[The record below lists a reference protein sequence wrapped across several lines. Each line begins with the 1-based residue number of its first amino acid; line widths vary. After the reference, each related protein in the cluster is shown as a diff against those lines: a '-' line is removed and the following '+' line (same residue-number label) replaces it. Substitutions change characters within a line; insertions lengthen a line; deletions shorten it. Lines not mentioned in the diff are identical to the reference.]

1 MANYCKTKPDTGV
14 QLFNSLKEQFGYNT
28 AWDIWAVSSLPSFR
42 EGKSFRLDSEGFPL
56 MEDLLKDNQ
65 IKELLGENNI
75 IQSLEK
81 KFPVLNDTLDNYSR
95 LIQEV
100 QNYNSNPDNIKYIA
114 IVDRNS
120 DSDTLKVTI
129 QRRTRDNEQIANEQY
144 STKVLNEQ
152 LSNILAPLG
161 ISIGDL
167 TDAELKAGRVGVMD
181 FSKVKNLAE
190 DCISVIR
197 VANNQ
202 EGYKAIGEEFSHLVI
217 GAYRNEPVIQRALA
231 ALSDENILMEI
242 LGDEYD
248 NTYIFQEGDMKLVA
262 EEVLGKLLRENLLA
276 EVSYS
281 PKSIEFLLNKVINNI
296 KSKFKRVD
304 AERIQKA
311 ITEANGL
318 MGQLAK
324 EILNSQL

>member
-1 MANYCKTKPDTGV
+1 
-14 QLFNSLKEQFGYNT
+14 
-28 AWDIWAVSSLPSFR
+28 
-42 EGKSFRLDSEGFPL
+42 

-65 IKELLGENNI
+65 IKELLGEDNI
-75 IQSLEK
+75 IKSLEK

-95 LIQEV
+95 LIQEA

-120 DSDTLKVTI
+120 DSDNLKVTI
-129 QRRTRDNEQIANEQY
+129 QRRTRENEQIANEQY
-144 STKVLNEQ
+144 STQVLNEQ
-152 LSNILAPLG
+152 LSSILAPLG

-217 GAYRNEPVIQRALA
+217 GSYRDKPVIQRALA
-231 ALSDENILMEI
+231 ALNDENILMEI

-248 NTYIFQEGDMKLVA
+248 DIYIFQEGDMELVA
-262 EEVLGKLLRENLLA
+262 EEALGKLLRENLLA
-276 EVSYS
+276 EVSHS
-281 PKSIEFLLNKVINNI
+281 PKSIEFLLNKVISNV

-318 MGQLAK
+318 MG
-324 EILNSQL
+324 